1 MEFDIERCYSAIN
14 ADELKI
20 GSKVILAD
28 NLWDLKTRVSEE
40 NCITIL
46 TEINQSYNFERFVD
60 DSHKSY
66 VLAYLVELPKEK
78 VLKWT
83 DLKIGDIIRQKD
95 DARKNIS
102 FMVLGIDDDKETE
115 SHILVHPY
123 WINDKELM
131 NWEKVKYE
139 KPLSCSWR

>member
-1 MEFDIERCYSAIN
+1 MEFDIKRCYSAIN

-20 GSKVILAD
+20 GSKVVLAD
-28 NLWDLKTRVSEE
+28 SMQDLKSRVE
-40 NCITIL
+40 NEDCIMTL
-46 TEINQSYNFERFVD
+46 TKINDEWYNERFAD
-60 DSHKSY
+60 EDGDSY
-66 VLAYLVELPKEK
+66 TLAYLVELPKEK

-95 DARKNIS
+95 DARKDIS
-102 FMVLGIDDDKETE
+102 FMVLGIDDNKEAE

-131 NWEKVKYE
+131 NWEKVT
-139 KPLSCSWR
+139 LDVN